1 MGDSASALVGPPR
14 AYHRGVPST
23 CNACAAD
30 LRFLCATGRPA
41 YERAGRSVR
50 IVDLFSG
57 CGGLTL
63 GVAEAAR
70 RRGLGTDVVLA
81 VDSDPTV
88 TDVYGLNFPK
98 AQTRSAPVEELFDG
112 ALGARPTVAE
122 ERTLAEIGRV
132 DLLLAGPPCQGHSD
146 LNNHTRRRDPRNLL
160 YLRAIR
166 AAQVLQPTFVVVEN
180 VPTIR
185 HDTRGVVEV
194 ACAELEASGYRSATA
209 VVSLSDIGVPQR
221 RRRHV
226 LVATRSDRADPSRLL
241 ELGAVCDHVP
251 RNLRWAI
258 GDLAGR
264 RSGTGFDAPARTSP
278 ENRAR
283 IDWLFDN
290 RAYDLPNPLRPECH
304 WGLHSYRSMYGRLR
318 WDAPA
323 QTITTG
329 FGSMGQG
336 RYVHPGRRRTLT
348 PHEAAR
354 LQGFPDFFDFGPVS
368 GRGAWARMI
377 GNAVPPLLMTRLAE
391 VMLPVLP
398 STAPDR
404 PGR

>member
-1 MGDSASALVGPPR
+1 MPDSLATVPPSLSGPAR
-14 AYHRGVPST
+14 AYHRRVPST

-30 LRFLCATGRPA
+30 LRFLCSTGRPA

-50 IVDLFSG
+50 VVDLFSG

-98 AQTRSAPVEELFDG
+98 AQTRSATIEELFDG

-122 ERTLAEIGRV
+122 ERALAEVGRV
-132 DLLLAGPPCQGHSD
+132 DLLVAGPPCQGHSD

-166 AAQVLQPTFVVVEN
+166 AAQVLKPTFVVVEN

-185 HDTRGVVEV
+185 HDTRGVVEL
-194 ACAELEASGYRSATA
+194 ACAELEAAGYRSATA

-226 LVATRSDRADPSRLL
+226 LVATRSNRADPARLL
-241 ELGAVCDHVP
+241 ELGIVCDHVP
-251 RNLRWAI
+251 RTLRWAI
-258 GDLAGR
+258 GDLAGLR
-264 RSGTGFDAPARTSP
+264 CDTGFDAPAQTSP

-283 IDWLFDN
+283 IDWLFDK

-304 WGLHSYRSMYGRLR
+304 WGLHSYRSMYGRLH

-354 LQGFPDFFDFGPVS
+354 LQGFPDFFDFGLVA
-368 GRGAWARMI
+368 GREHGHA
-377 GNAVPPLLMTRLAE
+377 
-391 VMLPVLP
+391 
-398 STAPDR
+398 
-404 PGR
+404 